1 MIEMLINVLMD
12 ENFNIRIT
20 NEYTKNNLE
29 IDFAKKEINAYDL
42 YTLLAYSID
51 VKYEVKNNIQ
61 SVAEGNEKDYYQ
73 EILTIIENIADDKTS
88 DLICNILEENILQ
101 YTNRILSKFGI
112 ECNNNYRLKNK
123 FSKPKDVKVIFRD
136 SKKQISL
143 ALLPKEIL
151 SPIPRVVEKV
161 IFVLL

>member
-73 EILTIIENIADDKTS
+73 EILTIIENIADELNQLNEDNVFEDK
-88 DLICNILEENILQ
+88 NLE
-101 YTNRILSKFGI
+101 
-112 ECNNNYRLKNK
+112 
-123 FSKPKDVKVIFRD
+123 D
-136 SKKQISL
+136 
-143 ALLPKEIL
+143 
-151 SPIPRVVEKV
+151 
-161 IFVLL
+161 